1 MLANAGAQKEK
12 LKCRGGLEC
21 GQTRASESLC
31 ASSKFNSHSKM
42 TSVDYTPVLLA
53 QITDLQQR
61 LTKMEAEVARLSGRG
76 AGSAA
81 TATEAPPAPARTGFP
96 LRTSVPLRSN
106 APEYQPRGEGRYE
119 QRGSRPDGRIARG
132 PPMDRPGATLERP
145 SRPSGGAA
153 GGRPKPRVAPTDG
166 GSTGPRPTMSLSDV
180 LKADEEVTMEVR
192 TGKDAEGNDT
202 RATIMATFD
211 GTDLAVKEC
220 ELVES
225 LVGMKSSKP
234 GEILYKFIDELKA
247 GDHIKRTFTIAPWR
261 LCFVE
266 RDGVRKSL
274 EELRSTVATA

>member
-1 MLANAGAQKEK
+1 MVRHEQANPFVPFQV
-12 LKCRGGLEC
+12 
-21 GQTRASESLC
+21 T
-31 ASSKFNSHSKM
+31 KM

-61 LTKMEAEVARLSGRG
+61 LTKMEAEVARLSGRTQAGTDSTPVASAG
-76 AGSAA
+76 AA
-81 TATEAPPAPARTGFP
+81 ARTGFP

-119 QRGSRPDGRIARG
+119 QRGSRPDGRVARG

-145 SRPSGGAA
+145 SRPSGG
-153 GGRPKPRVAPTDG
+153 GRPKPRVAPTDG
-166 GSTGPRPTMSLSDV
+166 GSTAPRPTMTLADV

-192 TGKDAEGNDT
+192 AGKDGEGNDT
-202 RATIMATFD
+202 QATIVATFD
-211 GTDLAVKEC
+211 GTDLVVKEC

-247 GDHIKRTFTIAPWR
+247 ADHIKRTFTIAPWR

-266 RDGVRKSL
+266 RDGGRKSL
-274 EELRSTVATA
+274 EELRSTVTTA